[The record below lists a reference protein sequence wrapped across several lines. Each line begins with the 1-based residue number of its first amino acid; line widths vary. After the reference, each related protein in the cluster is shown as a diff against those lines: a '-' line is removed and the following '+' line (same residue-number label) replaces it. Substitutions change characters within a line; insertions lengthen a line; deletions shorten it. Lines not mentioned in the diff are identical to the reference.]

1 MHRLQGLCV
10 VLFYIEICY
19 RMLNLNN
26 PENICFISGL
36 GATMLSCIARN
47 IKQTSTFT
55 IVGFFKILAD
65 TIVCTLLT
73 LGVSLSLHEYY
84 QMSYVYTIAIG
95 TFIGSMGSSY
105 IIEIANQLLR
115 KVLKLDENK

>member
-1 MHRLQGLCV
+1 
-10 VLFYIEICY
+10 
-19 RMLNLNN
+19 
-26 PENICFISGL
+26 
-36 GATMLSCIARN
+36 MLSCIARN

-55 IVGFFKILAD
+55 IAGFFKILAD

-105 IIEIANQLLR
+105 IIEIASQVVFPER
-115 KVLKLDENK
+115 KAQERITSLYAFTKGAG

>member
-1 MHRLQGLCV
+1 M
-10 VLFYIEICY
+10 
-19 RMLNLNN
+19 
-26 PENICFISGL
+26 
-36 GATMLSCIARN
+36 A
-47 IKQTSTFT
+47 
-55 IVGFFKILAD
+55 GFFKILAD